1 MCTTYCPQRPEVN
14 VRFHGTGTTVVP
26 YYVGPG
32 NITQFLGESVKYS
45 YLLSHLF
52 TFYYT
57 LKKQLFFSLK
67 ISYIYP
73 MCFDHAHLPLPPPTV
88 TIFSHPS

>member
-26 YYVGPG
+26 YYVDPG

-52 TFYYT
+52 SFIYYT
-57 LKKQLFFSLK
+57 LKNNCFFL
-67 ISYIYP
+67 
-73 MCFDHAHLPLPPPTV
+73 
-88 TIFSHPS
+88 